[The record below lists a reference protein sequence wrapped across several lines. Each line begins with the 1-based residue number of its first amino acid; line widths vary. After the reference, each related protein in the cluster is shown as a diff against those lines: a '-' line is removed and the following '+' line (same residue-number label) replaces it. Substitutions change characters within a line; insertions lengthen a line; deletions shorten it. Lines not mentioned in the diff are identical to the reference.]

1 VTRRWVPPAVTLAVR
16 AALALLLPAEPRWD
30 GYFYARYA
38 RRLADGLGYVDLYPR
53 GPRPTAFYPVGYPAA
68 LSAAL
73 RAVSAPQGAVVALNL
88 AASLVACLA
97 AMVLGQHLG
106 DRRTAVR
113 AGLVYA
119 LLPGPALWC
128 LAAMTETLTGALL
141 ALGVTLLV
149 HGWNTRPADA
159 PPPSPAAGPFVAVLG
174 GFVLGLAALVRPP
187 SLGLLVAPLALR
199 GPWARRVAFTL
210 LLGLGAGL
218 AVGPWT
224 ARNCARLDA
233 CALVSTNGGSN
244 LLIGTFSDAHGGY
257 RRPVAAD
264 GCEEVRGEVARDR
277 CMSARARRRIVAQP
291 GAWLVNSA
299 WKLAITFG
307 WEHDPV
313 SYVSPWPL
321 QRWPSRGALAA
332 VALCTLSWWA
342 LVALSLRGARAR
354 LDHPVTRAVAVA
366 ALGLVATHAL
376 FLGADRYH
384 LVLAPLLAP
393 LAALAWRPRVADG
406 PASQAC

>member
-1 VTRRWVPPAVTLAVR
+1 MTRPWVPPAVTLAVR
-16 AALALLLPAEPRWD
+16 AALALMLPAEPRWD

-38 RRLADGLGYVDLYPR
+38 RSLADGLGYVDHYSR
-53 GPRPTAFYPVGYPAA
+53 GLRPTAFYPVGYPAA

-73 RAVSAPQGAVVALNL
+73 RVVSDPQRAVMALNL
-88 AASLVACLA
+88 VASLVACVA
-97 AMVLGQHLG
+97 AMALGQRLG

-141 ALGVTLLV
+141 ALGVAMLLW
-149 HGWNTRPADA
+149 GWDERPAET
-159 PPPSPAAGPFVAVLG
+159 PPSSPARGLAVTVVG

-187 SLGLLVAPLALR
+187 SLGLLVVPLALR
-199 GPWARRVAFTL
+199 GPWARRVAFTV
-210 LLGLGAGL
+210 LLGLGATV

-277 CMSARARRRIVAQP
+277 CMSARARRRIAAQP

-313 SYVSPWPL
+313 SYLSPWPL
-321 QRWPSRGALAA
+321 QRWPKRGALGA
-332 VALCTLSWWA
+332 VALCTLGWWA
-342 LVALSLRGARAR
+342 LVACALRGARAAR
-354 LDHPVTRAVAVA
+354 DNPVTRAVAVA

-393 LAALAWRPRVADG
+393 LAALAWRSCAPDR
-406 PASQAC
+406 PPSQAC